1 MIHFKTIDVIQKDKK
16 TGCVLKFQFEH
27 SYHSMKRGIQR
38 CISNEQV
45 SVVIAY
51 GELIEKQGLQYY
63 ILGEDNI
70 PEELR
75 KEKDR
80 FRNIVV
86 VAKEGVV
93 ITSYRSKCP
102 FRHIKKKSKTF
113 YTQKLAA

>member
-1 MIHFKTIDVIQKDKK
+1 MANSSKINVVQKDKK
-16 TGCVLKFQFEH
+16 TGCVQRFQFEH
-27 SYHSMKRGIQR
+27 SRHSMERGIQR
-38 CISNEQV
+38 CITNDQI

-51 GELIEKQGLQYY
+51 GDMIEKQGLQYY
-63 ILGEDNI
+63 IMGEDNI
-70 PEELR
+70 PDEYLKD
-75 KEKDR
+75 KER

-86 VAKEGVV
+86 VADNGFV